1 MSGNQPFGKVMPYLS
16 PSSIQN
22 SSQRLAAF
30 LRLPLLC
37 LLAAGPTQADDTAPD
52 SYLAHPGAKA
62 FIDEVVQEGKFK
74 RPDLENL
81 LASATRKDSI
91 LDAIARPAEK
101 TKTWAEYR
109 PIFITQDRIDGG
121 IDFYKTHA
129 ATLEKAEKEF
139 GVSRYI
145 IMAIIG
151 VETRYGKH
159 KGNYRVIDALATL
172 AFDYPPR
179 APFFRNELKEFL
191 HLQNEAHIDL
201 MTAKGSY
208 AGAMGYPQFISSSY
222 RKWAVDFD
230 ADQRIDLIDNPVD
243 AIGSVASYFKAHG
256 WQDGAPVVSLA
267 RYMGKEENEATL
279 DKWVNQDLL
288 PVHTV
293 AEFRKA
299 GLEPDQTVADD
310 QKATALKLEGAEG
323 IEYWLGLNNFY
334 VITRY
339 NRSPLY
345 ALSVYQLSEALRS
358 KLNPT

>member
-1 MSGNQPFGKVMPYLS
+1 MSGNQPFGKTMPYLKSTLRETRS
-16 PSSIQN
+16 P
-22 SSQRLAAF
+22 RLPRF

-37 LLAAGPTQADDTAPD
+37 LLASTAVHADDSQPAT
-52 SYLAHPGAKA
+52 YLKHPEAGR
-62 FIDEVVQEGKFK
+62 FIDEVVKETQFP
-74 RPDLENL
+74 RPELEAL
-81 LASATRKDSI
+81 LASATRKDTI
-91 LDAIARPAEK
+91 LEAIARPAEK

-109 PIFITQDRIDGG
+109 PIFVTQDRIDGG

-129 ATLEKAEKEF
+129 STLERAEKEF
-139 GVSRYI
+139 GVSRFI
-145 IMAIIG
+145 IVAIIG

-159 KGNYRVIDALATL
+159 KGNYRVIDSLATL

-191 HLQNEAHIDL
+191 HLKQEAHIDL

-230 ADQRIDLIDNPVD
+230 ADQHIDLIDNPVD
-243 AIGSVASYFKAHG
+243 AIGSVGSYFKAHG

-267 RYMGKEENEATL
+267 RYMGKEEDEAKL
-279 DKWVNQDLL
+279 DSWVNQDLE

-293 AEFRKA
+293 ADFRKA
-299 GLEPDQTVADD
+299 GLAPDQEVADTL
-310 QKATALKLEGAEG
+310 KATALKLEGEDG
-323 IEYWLGLNNFY
+323 TEYWLGLNNFY

-345 ALSVYQLSEALRS
+345 SLSVYQLSEALRS
-358 KLNPT
+358 KLNPS